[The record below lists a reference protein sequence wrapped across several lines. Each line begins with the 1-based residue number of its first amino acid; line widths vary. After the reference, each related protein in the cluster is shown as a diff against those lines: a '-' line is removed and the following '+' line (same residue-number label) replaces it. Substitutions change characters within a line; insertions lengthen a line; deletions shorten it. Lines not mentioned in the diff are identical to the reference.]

1 MKIVND
7 VASNPKRG
15 LSDNNQIIGV
25 HEMIKIRRRK
35 TIKTKNKIL
44 IQSKI
49 EKGSQILRD

>member
-7 VASNPKRG
+7 VASNRKRG